1 MGNSLCA
8 YQAISSR
15 TDKLLA
21 LRALQ
26 PKHLLP
32 TSTRR
37 NILSRNVG
45 GGEGGGTGSN
55 LLCCLAKL

>member
-1 MGNSLCA
+1 MGDSLCA

-21 LRALQ
+21 LRALE

-37 NILSRNVG
+37 NIPSRNIG
-45 GGEGGGTGSN
+45 GGEGETGSN

>member
-1 MGNSLCA
+1 MGDSLCA

-21 LRALQ
+21 LRALE
-26 PKHLLP
+26 PEHLLP

-45 GGEGGGTGSN
+45 GGGGGGN
-55 LLCCLAKL
+55 RE